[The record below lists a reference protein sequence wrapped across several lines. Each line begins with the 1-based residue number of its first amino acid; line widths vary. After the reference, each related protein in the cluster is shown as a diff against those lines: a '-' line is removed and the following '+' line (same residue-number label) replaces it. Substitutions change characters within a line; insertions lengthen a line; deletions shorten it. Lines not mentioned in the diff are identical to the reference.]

1 MVMTA
6 AESAITI
13 TVFFFTN
20 CSIADR
26 MHTLFILFALLLFL
40 SFIFSPFAFF
50 FLLSNGI
57 HFAKQKEASKRNGV
71 VGNTGRI
78 TPIAPSAIEI
88 NAAASQ
94 RILIG
99 FFIIF
104 FINNYNTFH
113 L

>member
-50 FLLSNGI
+50 C
-57 HFAKQKEASKRNGV
+57 
-71 VGNTGRI
+71 
-78 TPIAPSAIEI
+78 
-88 NAAASQ
+88 
-94 RILIG
+94 
-99 FFIIF
+99 
-104 FINNYNTFH
+104 
-113 L
+113 

>member
-1 MVMTA
+1 MPACKKVNVLQRTHNRKHAEQACQSFEIEIPRIKLIRRHKNMVMTA

-50 FLLSNGI
+50 C
-57 HFAKQKEASKRNGV
+57 
-71 VGNTGRI
+71 
-78 TPIAPSAIEI
+78 
-88 NAAASQ
+88 
-94 RILIG
+94 
-99 FFIIF
+99 
-104 FINNYNTFH
+104 
-113 L
+113 

>member
-40 SFIFSPFAFF
+40 SVQHFLFAIDEVVLAKPQLYAKLLSFAELSKLLRYLSKHLLPDDTLQMLLCWLPQECDEF
-50 FLLSNGI
+50 LSQFLL
-57 HFAKQKEASKRNGV
+57 
-71 VGNTGRI
+71 
-78 TPIAPSAIEI
+78 
-88 NAAASQ
+88 
-94 RILIG
+94 L
-99 FFIIF
+99 
-104 FINNYNTFH
+104 
-113 L
+113 